1 VKTEATGVNAT
12 PISDRLEQLL
22 RDCVSSQGFDL
33 EEVGLTPA
41 GKHRVLRVAVD
52 QDGGV
57 TLDEVADVT
66 RAISTALDSSDEMG
80 AQSYTLEVGSRGT
93 SKPLTEPRHWRRNAG
108 RLVKVKTADGETF
121 EGRIA
126 TSDDEAVAI
135 GTEAGERR
143 LPYAD
148 VRKARVQ
155 VELNRKDT

>member
-1 VKTEATGVNAT
+1 M
-12 PISDRLEQLL
+12 
-22 RDCVSSQGFDL
+22 
-33 EEVGLTPA
+33 
-41 GKHRVLRVAVD
+41 
-52 QDGGV
+52 